1 MNFKRAKTILIV
13 IFLFVNIF
21 LIVVNNLFYESD
33 MMVDKKTVSG
43 ILSKSGITIKEEVLK
58 EYPSTVPGV
67 EIENIAANGAK
78 LATMFLGKEYN
89 SEKENYYTGKGTAL
103 TISDLSVDY
112 KVTEPHDKSFKDISS
127 LNAGNKA
134 LKKLNKMGIGK
145 SALEVL
151 NISDNGNNNYYVTL
165 SYKYEEYPLFNN
177 HLYATVTDKGIA
189 AVKGTVIDFQEIKD
203 SDYKII
209 PANNI
214 LLELPS
220 NPDLKNVDE
229 NPQVTGIRLGYFLP
243 MGKGEASIYAIPAYE
258 IEICNK
264 KIYYY
269 DARENI
275 SSDVILLGSRNTV
288 K

>member
-21 LIVVNNLFYESD
+21 LIVINNLFYESD
-33 MMVDKKTVSG
+33 ITVDTKTVIS
-43 ILSKSGITIKEEVLK
+43 ILSKSGISLNEDILK
-58 EYPSTVPGV
+58 EYPVSVPRV
-67 EIENIAANGAK
+67 EVENVAADENK
-78 LATMFLGKEYN
+78 LATLLLGKGYN
-89 SEKENYYTGKGTAL
+89 SSKEHYYSGEGAAL
-103 TISDLSVDY
+103 TVSELSVDY
-112 KVTEPHDKSFKDISS
+112 KVVEPKDKSFKDISP

-134 LKKLNKMGIGK
+134 LKKLNKKGIGE
-145 SALEVL
+145 SALEVE

-165 SYKYEEYPLFNN
+165 SYKFEEYPLFNN
-177 HLYATVTDKGIA
+177 HLYVTVTDRGILA
-189 AVKGTVIDFQEIKD
+189 MKGTVIDFNEIKNE
-203 SDYKII
+203 DYKII
-209 PANNI
+209 PAANI

-220 NPDLKNVDE
+220 NPDLKNVDK
-229 NPQVTGIRLGYFLP
+229 NPEVTGIRLGYFLP

-258 IEICNK
+258 IEISNK

-275 SSDVILLGSRNTV
+275 SSDVILLGSINAI

>member
-1 MNFKRAKTILIV
+1 MNFKRAKTILII

-21 LIVVNNLFYESD
+21 LIVINNLFYESD
-33 MMVDKKTVSG
+33 MKVDTKTVSG
-43 ILSKSGITIKEEVLK
+43 ILLKSGITLKEEVLK
-58 EYPSTVPGV
+58 DYPAAIPGI
-67 EIENIAANGAK
+67 EIENIASDGKK
-78 LATMFLGKEYN
+78 LASLFLGKDYN
-89 SEKENYYTGKGTAL
+89 SEKENYYTKNGSAL
-103 TISDLSVDY
+103 TVADLSVDY
-112 KVTEPHDKSFKDISS
+112 KVTEPKDKSFKDISS

-145 SALEVL
+145 DTLEVL
-151 NISDNGNNNYYVTL
+151 NISDNGNRNYYVTF
-165 SYKYEEYPLFNN
+165 SYKYDEYPIFNN
-177 HLYATVTDKGIA
+177 HLYVTVTEKGISA
-189 AVKGTVIDFQEIKD
+189 LKGTVIDFDKISN

-209 PANNI
+209 PATNI

-229 NPQVTGIRLGYFLP
+229 NPEVTGIRLGYFLP
-243 MGKGEASIYAIPAYE
+243 MSKGEASIYAIPAYE